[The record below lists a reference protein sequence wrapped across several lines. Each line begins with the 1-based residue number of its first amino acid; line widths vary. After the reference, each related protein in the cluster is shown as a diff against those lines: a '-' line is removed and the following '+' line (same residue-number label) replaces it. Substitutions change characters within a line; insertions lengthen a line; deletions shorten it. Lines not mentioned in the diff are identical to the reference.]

1 MELREQ
7 RPHLTLAQKLGDATH
22 VSPLLRKV
30 RELSG
35 CTEDEVGEMAA
46 QVRGGA
52 RSDALSHATSH
63 PDSTTRRLF
72 VNQ

>member
-7 RPHLTLAQKLGDATH
+7 RPRLTLAQKLGDVTH

-35 CTEDEVGEMAA
+35 CNEDRVGDWLLKCSVE
-46 QVRGGA
+46 RG
-52 RSDALSHATSH
+52 ATH
-63 PDSTTRRLF
+63 Y
-72 VNQ
+72 V